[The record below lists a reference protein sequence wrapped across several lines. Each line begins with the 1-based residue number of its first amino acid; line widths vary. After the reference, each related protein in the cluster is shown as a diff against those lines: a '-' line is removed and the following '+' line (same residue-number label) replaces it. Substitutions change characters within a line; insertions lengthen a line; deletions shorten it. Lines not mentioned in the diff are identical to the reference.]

1 MNYPAD
7 QNWLLFRT
15 QPGSV
20 VIPAGESVRLT
31 ADLPNGISVADYKTI
46 RIYARSRPNATVPV
60 TISILVL
67 DRQAGELIFALD
79 LFVLQSGD
87 TVTRTYDVPGRELV
101 VFATAGAG
109 LGGSGVDFGVLGF
122 GPRPCAYEAETEE
135 AP

>member
-67 DRQAGELIFALD
+67 DRRRAHL
-79 LFVLQSGD
+79 
-87 TVTRTYDVPGRELV
+87 
-101 VFATAGAG
+101 
-109 LGGSGVDFGVLGF
+109 
-122 GPRPCAYEAETEE
+122 CA
-135 AP
+135 

>member
-1 MNYPAD
+1 M
-7 QNWLLFRT
+7 RE
-15 QPGSV
+15 
-20 VIPAGESVRLT
+20 AGPTPPCPSQSASWCWT
-31 ADLPNGISVADYKTI
+31 
-46 RIYARSRPNATVPV
+46 
-60 TISILVL
+60 
-67 DRQAGELIFALD
+67 AGELIFALD